1 MKIQSLRFMV
11 KPGSSAK
18 SVSAML
24 WERLGFMIT
33 PTLPLKI
40 ILMIQNNNLL
50 SPNMMSVPLWK
61 ETLLHIQLLPEIAKG
76 RKKVMKNLDYFQ
88 QEGVDFSLIVVPTD
102 LFDTGGVISI
112 HSASEDAPEN
122 IINIDATVIGT

>member
-1 MKIQSLRFMV
+1 
-11 KPGSSAK
+11 
-18 SVSAML
+18 
-24 WERLGFMIT
+24 MIT

-88 QEGVDFSLIVVPTD
+88 QEGVDCSLIVVPTD

-112 HSASEDAPEN
+112 HSASEDAPVN
-122 IINIDATVIGT
+122 INNIDDTVIGYLY